1 MYKLKLL
8 FLNLFLLLFIN
19 NSYSQGF
26 NSIGSSDGNYL
37 LAAGNQGKIFYTNNG
52 GNSFSSYT
60 INSLINYNSVFATDS
75 TFWITG
81 SDGNLYYTS
90 KSNVSLAQQII
101 TTSSLNSIFF
111 INSRL
116 GFICGDSGKVYKTSN
131 RGVNWSLLNSG
142 ITPVKLNSIHFLD
155 SLNGAVAGN
164 NGQIYLTS
172 NGGINWNLQSAG
184 TTNNILKVKYF
195 SDGIIAVG
203 EYGTLIM
210 KKNTGLWAIVKSLI
224 NTDIRSISGFTYSN
238 IHICGGGGFIR
249 NNSTD
254 SINFFNF
261 EKNPMFGDL
270 KDILYTDTLTGF
282 AVSSLNQAIIKTTNG
297 GQGWFLTSGTTVSY
311 NWITK
316 LPASGGIGNNLCQHP
331 KDRNT
336 MFVMYNNIVYVSRN
350 RGENWS
356 QISSTSLGFYAH
368 SFYVSPLD
376 TNIWLCALG
385 SPGIVVRT
393 TNYGLTWN
401 TVLSRSFSNYGMP
414 LEQDQNNPSIYYF
427 APDNGGFYK
436 SIDTGKTFNE
446 ISNNYPFRSPCDIVV
461 GWENSSLIYL
471 ADGVTGSGL
480 GQIFKS
486 SNGGINWTL
495 VETNSSS
502 SEIPMI
508 TNTVFDKSIAYA
520 TNWPGGNIY
529 KTTNYGDNWNLLRT
543 NSGSGWAADICRE
556 DPTVVLTGSYGGST
570 WLSTD
575 AGANFTIIPI
585 GVGAGAGEIAVDRG
599 YILDM
604 RTSGVCKLSVTY
616 NVITSTKEQK
626 YTGIPDKFNLY
637 QNYPNPF
644 NPSTTIK
651 FDIPKNGNISLKIYD
666 LLGRE
671 INTLLN
677 GFRTAGKYEVNFN
690 GSNISSGI
698 YFYRIQYEGESL
710 TKKLMLIK

>member
-155 SLNGAVAGN
+155 SLNGAVACN

-261 EKNPMFGDL
+261 EKNPMCGDL